1 MKSYDNITAFLIKYN
16 SLDAQAQKNLKARL
30 QRIKNKKGF
39 TLMELLLVLWCHK
52 KVFTLME
59 LLLLV
64 LWCLIWFGI
73 IILAI
78 VVGIQFLAKML

>member
-39 TLMELLLVLWCHK
+39 TLTELMFVVALFVI
-52 KVFTLME
+52 VAF
-59 LLLLV
+59 
-64 LWCLIWFGI
+64 I
-73 IILAI
+73 ITVA
-78 VVGIQFLAKML
+78 VVGLHFIAKMW

>member
-16 SLDAQAQKNLKARL
+16 SLEAQAQKNLKARL

-39 TLMELLLVLWCHK
+39 TLMELLLLVL
-52 KVFTLME
+52 LLPLLLL

-64 LWCLIWFGI
+64 LWCCGVLFG
-73 IILAI
+73 LA
-78 VVGIQFLAKML
+78 